1 MADITSIV
9 NGVTRV
15 TLILLALLFLG
26 WAIYPLY
33 RVELMGF
40 IAGCVV
46 GLFNVRYLAVKIVA
60 VSDIA
65 MHPDQ
70 PRKRFKFGFVTRIC
84 LVLLVV
90 MAGVK
95 FEQIALWSAITG
107 VFAVQLLTVPVSIVI
122 SLRNKQ

>member
-1 MADITSIV
+1 MADLASIV

-33 RVELMGF
+33 RIDLMGL
-40 IAGCVV
+40 IAGSVV
-46 GLFNVRYLAVKIVA
+46 GLFNVRYLATKIVA
-60 VSDIA
+60 ISDIA
-65 MHPDQ
+65 MQADR
-70 PRKRFKFGFVTRIC
+70 PRKRFNFGFVTRIC
-84 LVLLVV
+84 LVLLIV

-95 FEQIALWSAITG
+95 FEQISLWSAITG